1 MKRVETMATEK
12 LFGKKNRLLRMMHL
26 LRRIHPSSLSVTHRR
41 NHLAVFDDGY
51 QFFQS
56 MHAAIRVAERF
67 ILIEYY
73 LIRNDR
79 TGAALAALLAEAARR
94 GVRVLLI
101 YDYIGSI
108 ETPASYFRN
117 MAQQGIELIPF
128 NVPSF
133 RRGLR
138 WFDRRDHR
146 KMVIIDGRIAFLGG
160 FNVGDEYSGLA
171 KSHHRFHDLG
181 FSISG
186 SAVRELVSIFS
197 ETWRMERGELL
208 QLSFPGGDEN
218 SHVIQHEQ
226 GNVTIVSGGP
236 LNRRSSI
243 RSAFLFNIAAA
254 SEEILI
260 ATPYFIPGPRIIRSL
275 LRAARRGVRVRL
287 LLPARSDVPIVRLL
301 GRSYYG
307 VFLRKGIEIAEM
319 EHEILHAKVMLID
332 GKQAVIG
339 SANLDQR
346 SFHRNFEINLII
358 DDAAFGTQIQT
369 KLLEDFRNS
378 RQIIP
383 LDHERRG
390 IIARALEKVINLFG
404 WFL

>member
-1 MKRVETMATEK
+1 
-12 LFGKKNRLLRMMHL
+12 MMHL
-26 LRRIHPSSLSVTHRR
+26 LRRIHPSSLPVTHRQ
-41 NHLAVFDDGY
+41 NQLTFFDEGR

-56 MHAAIRVAERF
+56 LYGAIRVAERF

-73 LIRNDR
+73 LIRNDS
-79 TGAALAALLAEAARR
+79 TGTALALELAEAVKR

-117 MAQQGIELIPF
+117 MIQHGIELIPF

-133 RRGLR
+133 KRGLR

-146 KMVIIDGRIAFLGG
+146 KMAIIDGRLAFLGG
-160 FNVGDEYSGLA
+160 FNVGDEYSGLTE
-171 KSHHRFHDLG
+171 SPHRFYDVGL
-181 FSISG
+181 SISG

-197 ETWRMERGELL
+197 ETWLIERGELPR
-208 QLSFPGGDEN
+208 FPVPTNNED
-218 SHVIQHEQ
+218 SQSIQHGQ
-226 GNVTIVSGGP
+226 GNVIIVSGGP
-236 LNRRSSI
+236 LNRRSHI

-275 LRAARRGVRVRL
+275 LQAARRGVRVHL
-287 LLPARSDVPIVRLL
+287 LLPARSDVPLVRLL
-301 GRSYYG
+301 GRSYYS
-307 VFLRKGIEIAEM
+307 VLLLKGIEIYEM

-332 GKQAVIG
+332 GKQTVIG
-339 SANLDQR
+339 SANIDQR
-346 SFHRNFEINLII
+346 SFHRNFEINFII
-358 DDAAFGTQIQT
+358 DDEAFGRQIQPVF
-369 KLLEDFRNS
+369 LEDFRNS
-378 RQIIP
+378 RRIV
-383 LDHERRG
+383 LAEHERRG
-390 IIARALEKVINLFG
+390 MIARALEKVINLFG

>member
-1 MKRVETMATEK
+1 
-12 LFGKKNRLLRMMHL
+12 MHL
-26 LRRIHPSSLSVTHRR
+26 VTRIHPSRLSVTHRR
-41 NHLAVFDDGY
+41 NHLVLFHNGFE
-51 QFFQS
+51 FFQS
-56 MHAAIRVAERF
+56 MYAAIRVAERF

-73 LIRNDR
+73 IIRNDQ
-79 TGAALAALLAEAARR
+79 TGATLAALLAEAVTR
-94 GVRVLLI
+94 GIRVLLI

-117 MAQQGIELIPF
+117 LEQQGIELIPF

-138 WFDRRDHR
+138 WFDKRDHR
-146 KMVIIDGRIAFLGG
+146 KMVIIDGRLAFLGG
-160 FNVGDEYSGLA
+160 FNIGDEYSGLA

-186 SAVRELVSIFS
+186 SAVHELVRIFS
-197 ETWRMERGELL
+197 ETWLMERGELPRL
-208 QLSFPGGDEN
+208 AFPDGDEISPVN
-218 SHVIQHEQ
+218 QNEQ

-236 LNRRSSI
+236 LNRHSYI
-243 RSAFLFNIAAA
+243 HNAFLFNIAAA

-275 LRAARRGVRVRL
+275 LRAVRRGVRVRL
-287 LLPARSDVPIVRLL
+287 LLPARSDVPVVQLL
-301 GRSYYG
+301 GRSYYSM
-307 VFLRKGIEIAEM
+307 FLRKGIEISEM

-332 GKQAVIG
+332 GRQAVIG

-346 SFHRNFEINLII
+346 SFHRNFEINLIV
-358 DDAAFGTQIQT
+358 DDEVFGAQIQT
-369 KLLEDFRNS
+369 RLIEDFGNS
-378 RQIIP
+378 RQIN
-383 LDHERRG
+383 LMDHERRS
-390 IIARALEKVINLFG
+390 IIVRALEKVIDLFG

>member
-1 MKRVETMATEK
+1 MATEK

-26 LRRIHPSSLSVTHRR
+26 LRRIHPSSLPVTHRQ
-41 NHLAVFDDGY
+41 NQLTFFDEGR

-56 MHAAIRVAERF
+56 LYEAIRVAERF

-73 LIRNDR
+73 LIRNDS
-79 TGAALAALLAEAARR
+79 TGTALALELAEAVKR

-117 MAQQGIELIPF
+117 MIQHGIELIPF

-133 RRGLR
+133 KRGLR

-146 KMVIIDGRIAFLGG
+146 KMAIIDGRLAFLGG
-160 FNVGDEYSGLA
+160 FNVGDEYSGLTE
-171 KSHHRFHDLG
+171 SPHRFYDVGL
-181 FSISG
+181 SISG

-197 ETWRMERGELL
+197 ETWLIERGELPR
-208 QLSFPGGDEN
+208 FPVPTNNED
-218 SHVIQHEQ
+218 SQSIQHGQ
-226 GNVTIVSGGP
+226 GNVIIVSGGP
-236 LNRRSSI
+236 LNRRSHI

-275 LRAARRGVRVRL
+275 LQAARRGVRVHL
-287 LLPARSDVPIVRLL
+287 LLPARSDVPLVRLL
-301 GRSYYG
+301 GRSYYS
-307 VFLRKGIEIAEM
+307 VLLLKGIEIYEM

-332 GKQAVIG
+332 GRQTVIG
-339 SANLDQR
+339 SANIDQR
-346 SFHRNFEINLII
+346 SFHRNFEINFII
-358 DDAAFGTQIQT
+358 DDEAFGRQIQPVF
-369 KLLEDFRNS
+369 LEDFRNS
-378 RQIIP
+378 RRIV
-383 LDHERRG
+383 LAEHERRG
-390 IIARALEKVINLFG
+390 MIARALEKVINLFG